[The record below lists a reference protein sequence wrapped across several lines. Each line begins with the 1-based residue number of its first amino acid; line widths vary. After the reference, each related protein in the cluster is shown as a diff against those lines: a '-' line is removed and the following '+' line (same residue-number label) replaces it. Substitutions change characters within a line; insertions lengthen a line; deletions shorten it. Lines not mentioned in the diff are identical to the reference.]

1 MSTVGRWRRMAV
13 ALLIGSFPTTSIAQ
27 ETIVTAQKPTNAAP
41 ARPGEI
47 AIREEFD
54 AARRAGTIAAYD
66 LFIARHPD
74 HALAETARRERARLG
89 RGGAAG
95 NGPRSK
101 P

>member
-1 MSTVGRWRRMAV
+1 MSNFGRRPAV
-13 ALLIGSFPTTSIAQ
+13 ALALLSGCFPTAAIAQ
-27 ETIVTAQKPTNAAP
+27 ETIVTAQKPINAAP

-74 HALAETARRERARLG
+74 HALAETARREGARLA
-89 RGGAAG
+89 REGAAR
-95 NGPRSK
+95 NGTGSK